1 MVYFLN
7 RYYLPKLNQDQR
19 NNLNKDI
26 TIKKWKQYKKSPP
39 QKEIKKKKEK
49 ERKKSQYRIQ
59 RDIQG
64 RPNIYTPHI
73 ALQNRNKEP
82 LLNSLCAHIH
92 PHR

>member
-39 QKEIKKKKEK
+39 QKEKKKRRKKKKEK
-49 ERKKSQYRIQ
+49 NPSTEF
-59 RDIQG
+59 
-64 RPNIYTPHI
+64 N
-73 ALQNRNKEP
+73 
-82 LLNSLCAHIH
+82 
-92 PHR
+92 

>member
-39 QKEIKKKKEK
+39 QKEKNKRRKKKKEK
-49 ERKKSQYRIQ
+49 NPSTEF
-59 RDIQG
+59 
-64 RPNIYTPHI
+64 N
-73 ALQNRNKEP
+73 
-82 LLNSLCAHIH
+82 
-92 PHR
+92 

>member
-39 QKEIKKKKEK
+39 QKEKKRRRKKKKEK
-49 ERKKSQYRIQ
+49 NPSTEF
-59 RDIQG
+59 
-64 RPNIYTPHI
+64 N
-73 ALQNRNKEP
+73 
-82 LLNSLCAHIH
+82 
-92 PHR
+92 

>member
-19 NNLNKDI
+19 NNLNKD
-26 TIKKWKQYKKSPP
+26 
-39 QKEIKKKKEK
+39 KKKEK

-59 RDIQG
+59 LDIQG